1 MAQPSIERYET
12 KCCLLSG
19 ASGYVGNVLKRSL
32 IGAGWRVVE
41 LTRRPNP
48 SSDAINFRLGASIA
62 PDKLEGFNALIHC
75 AYDFS
80 KVKWSDIQ
88 ATNVRGSERLLRS
101 AQEAGVHRLVYLS
114 TISAFEGCQSLYGRG
129 KLAVENVA
137 QDMGASIIR
146 PGLVYGP
153 KPGAAFGRLV
163 ENVCRSKILPIPG
176 QGEQRTYLVHEQDL
190 ADAVLSSLVPHKKPC
205 SVPVTVA
212 HEQSWS
218 LRSILLEI
226 ASALDRKII
235 FVPTPWQMMWA
246 GLRLAEA
253 LKIRTGASSDS
264 LISLVHQNPNPII
277 NAEELLGIDCR
288 PFDGAILR
296 GLSATDQSGLHRT

>member
-1 MAQPSIERYET
+1 MPKPSTKANEG

-19 ASGYVGNVLKRSL
+19 ASGYLGSVFKKRL
-32 IGAGWRVVE
+32 IAEGWRVVE
-41 LTRRPNP
+41 LSRR
-48 SSDAINFRLGASIA
+48 SDPHAEVIDFHLGDPVDPERL
-62 PDKLEGFNALIHC
+62 KKCFALIHC

-190 ADAVLSSLVPHKKPC
+190 ADAVLSSLIPHKKPC

-218 LRSILLEI
+218 LKSILLEI
-226 ASALDRKII
+226 ASAVDRKII

-277 NAEELLGIDCR
+277 NAEELLDIDCR

-296 GLSATDQSGLHRT
+296 GFSATDQSGLHRT